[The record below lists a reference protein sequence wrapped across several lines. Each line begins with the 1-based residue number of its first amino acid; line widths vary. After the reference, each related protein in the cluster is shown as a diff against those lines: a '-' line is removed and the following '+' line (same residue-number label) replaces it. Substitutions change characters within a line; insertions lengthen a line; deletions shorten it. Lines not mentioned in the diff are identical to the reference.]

1 MTFPCLF
8 SSPVPH
14 QYACYVFSPRHKF
27 LVTET
32 QKTNQWEEHRRKQEA
47 GRGEKSSFFLLRL
60 SLVFSCSHYSRYRRC
75 ACHVEAEPALFCSS
89 PSFIWLFVTTD
100 GKEKQIVR
108 DRDPKNYRKGNERS
122 ETKSMERPNTVC
134 QQMRSR

>member
-1 MTFPCLF
+1 MISPCLF

-14 QYACYVFSPRHKF
+14 QNACNVFSPRHTF
-27 LVTET
+27 LVSET
-32 QKTNQWEEHRRKQEA
+32 HNTNKWERHRRKQEA
-47 GRGEKSSFFLLRL
+47 RRGEMISVLPLRL

-75 ACHVEAEPALFCSS
+75 ACHVEGEPALFSSS